1 MTELVILNPMRSW
14 GFFMGGLLI
23 LLIALRR
30 APKDRV
36 LFCQFIAIG
45 AFVIALLAHGAA
57 NTPEWFEFAL
67 FGITA
72 LFAIL
77 AGYFG
82 VLIFLRGWLQRRKE
96 ARQQ

>member
-1 MTELVILNPMRSW
+1 MLNPTRSW
-14 GFFMGGLLI
+14 GFFIGGLLI

-36 LFCQFIAIG
+36 LFCQFAAIG
-45 AFVIALLAHGAA
+45 AFVVALLAHGSAK
-57 NTPEWFEFAL
+57 TPEWLEFAL

-72 LFAIL
+72 LFTIL

-82 VLIFLRGWLQRRKE
+82 FLTFLRGWLQRRNE
-96 ARQQ
+96 VRQR